1 MMIGMELT
9 EMHAEWGRRIRRL
22 RREKELTATAVAQT
36 AGISRNYLHRLEN
49 GEQSPSDEVRLRIA
63 SALDVEPGELFSY
76 DLKDAS

>member
-1 MMIGMELT
+1 MMFVMELT

-36 AGISRNYLHRLEN
+36 VGISRHYLHRIEK
-49 GEQSPSDEVRLRIA
+49 GQQSPSDDVRLRIA
-63 SALDVEPGELFSY
+63 SALGTEPGELFSY